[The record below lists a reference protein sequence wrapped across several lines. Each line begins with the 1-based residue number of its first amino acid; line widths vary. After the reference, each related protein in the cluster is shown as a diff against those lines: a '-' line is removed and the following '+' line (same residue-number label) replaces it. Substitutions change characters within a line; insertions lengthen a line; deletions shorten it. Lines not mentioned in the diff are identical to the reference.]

1 MTIALRLLARRE
13 YSRKE
18 LQDKLLHAGFDNLQ
32 VHMVLDSLKA
42 SGYQD
47 DQRYL
52 EMLTRTRLR
61 QGHGPLRLRQDLQ
74 RAGVDVK
81 EQDGMA
87 AAQSVNWQVQAQ
99 AAYRKRFGNTAPEDA
114 REYARRARFLAGRG
128 FLPEQIRR
136 VLADPGKNADDF
148 ND

>member
-1 MTIALRLLARRE
+1 MALRLLARRE

-18 LQDKLLHAGFDNLQ
+18 LQDKLLQAGFEVPQVETLLEHLQ
-32 VHMVLDSLKA
+32 A

-47 DQRYL
+47 DQRYA

-74 RAGVDVK
+74 RAGVEIEAGAGE
-81 EQDGMA
+81 EQALD
-87 AAQSVNWQVQAQ
+87 WQAQ
-99 AAYRKRFGNTAPEDA
+99 ARATYHKRFGDSVPEDA
-114 REYARRARFLAGRG
+114 RDYARRARFLAGRG

-136 VLADPGKNADDF
+136 VLAGAGKNPDDF

>member
-18 LQDKLLHAGFDNLQ
+18 LQDKLLYAGFDNLQ
-32 VHMVLDSLKA
+32 IQIVLDSLKA

-47 DQRYL
+47 DQRYT

-81 EQDGMA
+81 EQDA
-87 AAQSVNWQVQAQ
+87 AAVQSVNWQLQAQ
-99 AAYRKRFGNTAPEDA
+99 AAYRKRFGDKAPEDA